1 MITIQWVVYMVVGCC
16 ACFGVLFL
24 LYSFMAKQM
33 AKQKEDEI
41 DWSEAISQKEIPY
54 TSDDPDFLSTNRST
68 VPKKSKPKSAGSTNT
83 PALLRDQLGPS
94 SLCVRENL
102 IDSKPRLRLNSLN
115 EADKIEDESQ
125 RYAEEELKNNT
136 KQMES
141 FKGEDAEVIPENKKL
156 TKDERLA
163 LIKESAEKK
172 SFDERLRNR
181 GR

>member
-1 MITIQWVVYMVVGCC
+1 MTICPIAIAVGCKKC
-16 ACFGVLFL
+16 PAFKFCPLTTVLGD
-24 LYSFMAKQM
+24 Q
-33 AKQKEDEI
+33 QEEDEVDASPMTLAHDR

-83 PALLRDQLGPS
+83 P
-94 SLCVRENL
+94 V
-102 IDSKPRLRLNSLN
+102 
-115 EADKIEDESQ
+115 DKIEDEYQ
-125 RYAEEELKNNT
+125 RYAEEELEKNT

-141 FKGEDAEVIPENKKL
+141 FKGEDAEVIPEKKKPL

-172 SFDERLRNR
+172 I
-181 GR
+181 G

>member
-1 MITIQWVVYMVVGCC
+1 MITIQWVVYMVVVCC
-16 ACFGVLFL
+16 ALFGVLFL
-24 LYSFMAKQM
+24 LYSFMAKQT
-33 AKQKEDEI
+33 AKHEEDEVDASPMTLAHDR

-83 PALLRDQLGPS
+83 P
-94 SLCVRENL
+94 V
-102 IDSKPRLRLNSLN
+102 
-115 EADKIEDESQ
+115 DKIEDEYQ
-125 RYAEEELKNNT
+125 RYAEEELKKNT

-141 FKGEDAEVIPENKKL
+141 FKGEDAEVIPKNKKL

>member
-1 MITIQWVVYMVVGCC
+1 MTICPIALAVGCEKC
-16 ACFGVLFL
+16 PAFKFCPLTTVLGD
-24 LYSFMAKQM
+24 Q
-33 AKQKEDEI
+33 QEEDEVDASPMTLAHDR

-83 PALLRDQLGPS
+83 P
-94 SLCVRENL
+94 V
-102 IDSKPRLRLNSLN
+102 
-115 EADKIEDESQ
+115 DKIEDEYQ
-125 RYAEEELKNNT
+125 RYAEEELEKNT

-141 FKGEDAEVIPENKKL
+141 FKGEDAEVIPKNKKL

-163 LIKESAEKK
+163 LIKENAEKK

>member
-1 MITIQWVVYMVVGCC
+1 MTICPIALAVGCEKC
-16 ACFGVLFL
+16 PAFKFCPLTTVLGD
-24 LYSFMAKQM
+24 Q
-33 AKQKEDEI
+33 QEEDKVDASPMTLAHDR

-115 EADKIEDESQ
+115 EADKIEDEYQ
-125 RYAEEELKNNT
+125 RYAEEELEKNT

-156 TKDERLA
+156 TKDERLT
-163 LIKESAEKK
+163 LIKESAKKK
-172 SFDERLRNR
+172 SV
-181 GR
+181 